1 MKPCE
6 LLYIAN
12 QILKGV
18 PVEVLD
24 DRGNYQSVVGFTAK
38 KQLHVESHRGETTYL
53 NPETT
58 SLGNGSES
66 MIAALLSYN
75 RNPEVLPQITLTE
88 QALQLVAYRSIGE
101 WFDFEKH
108 VKFEGRPVLDIEVSI
123 NSPIRVFTEGHEG
136 QPKFVWED
144 ILSIRQN
151 EVRFSI

>member
-12 QILKGV
+12 QILKGI

-24 DRGNYQSVVGFTAK
+24 DIGRYQSVVGFTAK
-38 KQLHVESHRGETTYL
+38 KQLHAKSHRGETTYL

-58 SLGNGSES
+58 ILENGSES

-75 RNPEVLPQITLTE
+75 RNPEVLDQTTLTE
-88 QALQLVAYRSIGE
+88 RALQLAAYRSVSE

-123 NSPIRVFTEGHEG
+123 NSPIRVFTEGHKE

-144 ILSIRQN
+144 IFPIRQH